1 MLIIFISVSQP
12 KILNNSDLVT
22 TLHATILSVTKAIN
36 GGTHGLEDRSSL
48 TKRYYS
54 WLK

>member
-1 MLIIFISVSQP
+1 MFIIFISVSQP
-12 KILNNSDLVT
+12 KTLINPDLVA
-22 TLHATILSVTKAIN
+22 TLHVTILLVTKFI
-36 GGTHGLEDRSSL
+36 HGLSDRSSL